1 MSSMKRFY
9 KQASS
14 LKTDEGYTIQL
25 DGKDAKTPSG
35 ILLIAPNKAVAEAVV
50 SEWEAQED
58 TIDDESMPLTQILV
72 TAIDRQRDRDDI
84 TNQLADHIHTD
95 LLCYRTEEPQV
106 LADKQAEVWDPW
118 LVWFKDMFGTKLKTT
133 TALEVVQQDPDL
145 RSRIWNYAE
154 ALDEH
159 YFAILHIVT
168 SLSGSIILALAFLEF
183 DIDADTLFEAS
194 ELEEIYH
201 ADLAGSP
208 DPVVEK
214 RQKAMRRDLEASL
227 QFMNLLDSE

>member
-1 MSSMKRFY
+1 MKRFY
-9 KQASS
+9 KEASS
-14 LKTDEGYTIQL
+14 IKTDEGYTIQL
-25 DGKDAKTPSG
+25 DGKDAKTPGG
-35 ILLIAPNKAVAEAVV
+35 ILLIAPNKSVADAIVF
-50 SEWEAQED
+50 EWNAQED
-58 TIDDESMPLTQILV
+58 IVDDATMPLTQILI

-106 LADKQAEVWDPW
+106 LAEKQSESWDPW
-118 LVWFKDMFGTKLKTT
+118 LDWFKDTFGTKLKTT
-133 TALEVVQQDPDL
+133 TALEVVQQDSDL

-159 YFAILHIVT
+159 YFAVLHIVT
-168 SLSGSIILALAFLEF
+168 SLSGSVILALAFLEF
-183 DIDADTLFEAS
+183 DIDAETLFQAS

-201 ADLAGSP
+201 AELAGSP

-227 QFMNLLDSE
+227 QFMNLLNSEQ

>member
-1 MSSMKRFY
+1 MKRFY